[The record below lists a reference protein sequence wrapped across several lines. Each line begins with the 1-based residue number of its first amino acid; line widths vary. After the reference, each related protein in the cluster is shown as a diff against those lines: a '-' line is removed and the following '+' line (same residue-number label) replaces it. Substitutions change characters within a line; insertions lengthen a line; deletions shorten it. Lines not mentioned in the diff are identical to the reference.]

1 MCPVSLSPD
10 IYRKIRQIEI
20 ATRRLV
26 DEAVA
31 GEYHS
36 VFKGRGIE
44 YSEVRPYQAGDDIR
58 TIDWNVTSRSG
69 SLHVKKYVEERELTV
84 LLLVD
89 ASRSTG
95 FGSGTKS
102 KEEVA
107 AEIAAIIAF
116 SAIRNNDRVGVVLFT
131 GAVEKYIP
139 PRKGTRH
146 VLRLVRE
153 ILAFQPARPDTS
165 IGNALEFAS
174 RVLKKR
180 SIVFLISDFF
190 DAGYADALRVA
201 ARMHDLVGIAI
212 TDTGERSLPPL
223 GWLRLADLESGQLRL
238 VPAFWPPTRRRYQEA
253 MDAHR
258 RERQALL
265 RKQRVDQVEILADA
279 SYEKPL
285 QQFFRRRARRLRR

>member
-1 MCPVSLSPD
+1 MSLSPD
-10 IYRKIRQIEI
+10 IFRKIRQIEI

-44 YSEVRPYQAGDDIR
+44 YDEVRLYQPGDDVR

-69 SLHVKKYVEERELTV
+69 SLHVKQYVEERELTV

-95 FGSGTKS
+95 YGSQFKS

-116 SAIRNNDRVGVVLFT
+116 SAIRNNDRVGAALFT

-139 PRKGTRH
+139 PRKGARH

-153 ILAFQPARPDTS
+153 ILAFQPARRDTS
-165 IGNALEFAS
+165 IGGALEFAA

-201 ARMHDLVGIAI
+201 ARKHDLVGVAI
-212 TDTGERSLPPL
+212 SDSGEHTLPRL
-223 GWLRLADLESGQLRL
+223 GWIRLADLESGRMRL

-253 MDAHR
+253 LATHR
-258 RERQALL
+258 HGRQALL
-265 RKQRVDQVEILADA
+265 RKHRVDQVEILADE

-285 QQFFRRRARRLRR
+285 LQFFRRRARRLRR

>member
-1 MCPVSLSPD
+1 MSLSPD
-10 IYRKIRQIEI
+10 IFRKIRQIEI

-26 DEAVA
+26 NEAVA

-44 YSEVRPYQAGDDIR
+44 YDEVRPYQAGDDIR

-95 FGSGTKS
+95 FGSGVKS

-116 SAIRNNDRVGVVLFT
+116 SAIRNNDRVGAALFT
-131 GAVEKYIP
+131 GVVEKYVP

-153 ILAFQPARPDTS
+153 ILAFQPAHPDTN
-165 IGNALEFAS
+165 IGSALEFAA

-190 DAGYADALRVA
+190 DTGYADALRVA
-201 ARMHDLVGIAI
+201 ARTHDLVGIAI

-223 GWLRLADLESGQLRL
+223 GWLRLADLESGRMQL
-238 VPAFWPPTRRRYQEA
+238 VPAFWPPVRQRYQEA
-253 MDAHR
+253 LDAQR

-285 QQFFRRRARRLRR
+285 LQFFRRRARRLRR

>member
-1 MCPVSLSPD
+1 MSLSPD
-10 IYRKIRQIEI
+10 IFRKIRQIEI

-26 DEAVA
+26 NEAVA

-44 YSEVRPYQAGDDIR
+44 YDEVRPYQAGDDIR

-95 FGSGTKS
+95 FGSGVKS

-116 SAIRNNDRVGVVLFT
+116 SAIRNNDRVGAALFT
-131 GAVEKYIP
+131 GVVEKYVP

-153 ILAFQPARPDTS
+153 ILAFRPAHPDTN
-165 IGNALEFAS
+165 IGSALEFAA

-190 DAGYADALRVA
+190 DTGYADALRVA
-201 ARMHDLVGIAI
+201 ARTHDLVGIAI

-223 GWLRLADLESGQLRL
+223 GWLRLADLESGRMQL
-238 VPAFWPPTRRRYQEA
+238 VPAFWPPVRQRYQEA
-253 MDAHR
+253 LDAQR

-285 QQFFRRRARRLRR
+285 LQFFRRRARRLRR

>member
-1 MCPVSLSPD
+1 MSVSPD
-10 IYRKIRQIEI
+10 IFRKIRQIEI

-26 DEAVA
+26 NEAVA

-44 YSEVRPYQAGDDIR
+44 YDEVRPYQAGDDIR

-95 FGSGTKS
+95 FGSGVKS

-116 SAIRNNDRVGVVLFT
+116 SAIRNNDRVGAALFT
-131 GAVEKYIP
+131 GVVEKYVP

-153 ILAFQPARPDTS
+153 ILAFQPARSDTN
-165 IGNALEFAS
+165 IGSALEFAA

-180 SIVFLISDFF
+180 SIVFLLSDFF
-190 DAGYADALRVA
+190 DTGYADALRVA
-201 ARMHDLVGIAI
+201 ARTHDLVGIAI
-212 TDTGERSLPPL
+212 TDTGERSLSPL
-223 GWLRLADLESGQLRL
+223 GWLRLADLESGRMQL

-253 MDAHR
+253 LAAQR
-258 RERQALL
+258 QERQVLL
-265 RKQRVDQVEILADA
+265 RKQRVDHVEILADA

-285 QQFFRRRARRLRR
+285 LQFFRRRARRLRR

>member
-1 MCPVSLSPD
+1 MGLSPD
-10 IYRKIRQIEI
+10 IFRKIRQIEI

-44 YSEVRPYQAGDDIR
+44 YDEVRPYQPGDDVR

-95 FGSGTKS
+95 FGSRTKS

-116 SAIRNNDRVGVVLFT
+116 AAIRNNDRVGVALFT

-139 PRKGTRH
+139 PRKGARH

-153 ILAFQPARPDTS
+153 ILAFQPERPDTR
-165 IGNALEFAS
+165 IGNALEFAV

-180 SIVFLISDFF
+180 SIVFVISDFF

-201 ARMHDLVGIAI
+201 ARKHDVVGVAI
-212 TDTGERSLPPL
+212 NDTGEWTLPPV
-223 GWLRLADLESGQLRL
+223 GWVRLADLESGRMQL
-238 VPAFWPPTRRRYQEA
+238 VPTFWPATRRRYQA
-253 MDAHR
+253 TLDAIR

-265 RKQRVDQVEILADA
+265 RKHRVDQVEIPADA
-279 SYEKPL
+279 PYEKPL
-285 QQFFRRRARRLRR
+285 LQFFQRRARRLRR